1 MIRFLPMAIVLDNEA
16 AQALVD
22 RSHPKHARARNLIDA
37 SRGPAG
43 KDVDRPPVLV
53 PVAVRIEAGWDR
65 TAPSAALLNRLSR
78 ANDVVLDQRAADRA
92 TRWRAEL
99 GVSVV
104 DATVIEAADRSPRP
118 VVILTSDADDM
129 RRAAAL
135 LDGDV
140 RVVPI

>member
-1 MIRFLPMAIVLDNEA
+1 MSDFLPKAIVLDDEA
-16 AQALVD
+16 VQALTD

-37 SRGPAG
+37 GRGNKEA
-43 KDVDRPPVLV
+43 DRPVVVV

-65 TAPSAALLNRLSR
+65 TAPSASLVNRLTR
-78 ANDVVLDQRAADRA
+78 ATDVVLDGQAADGA
-92 TRWRAEL
+92 GRWRGAL

-104 DATVIEAADRSPRP
+104 DATVIEATDRSPRP
-118 VVILTSDADDM
+118 VVILTSDVEDM

-140 RVVPI
+140 RVVRI